1 MPGACGAG
9 ATGACLLLSFNYV
22 QVFCRWHDCDKFG
35 DMADVMHGKDGVE
48 KHGVEILIYCRYL
61 MQMF

>member
-1 MPGACGAG
+1 MCGVYIEICFDLVLACRPAPL
-9 ATGACLLLSFNYV
+9 ACACASL
-22 QVFCRWHDCDKFG
+22 
-35 DMADVMHGKDGVE
+35 ADGFEIGRQQYNDGVE